1 MPVNSGSTFLLRL
14 QNSRPDKQSINLF
27 FQGSPTTATFVSGPF
42 FSGRFN
48 ALASANLAVV
58 QGGIYVYYD
67 DTFTISQS
75 GSFSYSVT
83 GMNKPPI
90 EEVGDLMSAQHPVIC
105 KTYVVDGFLYVD
117 VNFASAPIV
126 LGGPPVVITS
136 GSTLVYTTN
145 ITYVSTLQS
154 APQTNIMAVSQPVPI
169 AMIQSSQS
177 GNPIHAFSVDIDI
190 VQGNSKQF
198 NNPFTITRYDLNGN
212 QTSQAKFGV
221 VDPYQYQTNNL
232 QSVPL
237 EANFDGQT
245 ALNYALDGLTTVEL
259 SFRYVNVS
267 AISQFN
273 WAIRQRIFEEL
284 AEQAKQNGSDSF
296 GLQKQLAI
304 K

>member
-42 FSGRFN
+42 YSGRFN
-48 ALASANLAVV
+48 ALASANLAVI
-58 QGGIYVYYD
+58 QGGIYVYYA
-67 DTFTISQS
+67 DTFEINQPGVFVYTL
-75 GSFSYSVT
+75 T
-83 GMNKPPI
+83 GLNKPPI
-90 EEVGDLMSAQHPVIC
+90 EELGDLISAQHPIIC
-105 KTYVVDGFLYVD
+105 KTYVINGFLYVD
-117 VNFASAPIV
+117 VNFASAPIIV
-126 LGGPPVVITS
+126 GGPPVLVQSTS
-136 GSTLVYTTN
+136 PSYFTTIN
-145 ITYVSTLQS
+145 FVSTLQS
-154 APQTNIMAVSQPVPI
+154 APQTNVVAVSQPVPI

-190 VQGNSKQF
+190 VQGDSKQF

-221 VDPYQYQTNNL
+221 VDPYQYQTNNV

>member
-14 QNSRPDKQSINLF
+14 QNSRPDKQSIDLF

-42 FSGRFN
+42 YSGRFN

-58 QGGIYVYYD
+58 QGGIYVYYA
-67 DTFTISQS
+67 DTFRISQP
-75 GSFSYSVT
+75 GVFEYTIT
-83 GMNKPPI
+83 GLNKPPI
-90 EEVGDLMSAQHPVIC
+90 EEVGDLMSAQHPIIC
-105 KTYVVDGFLYVD
+105 KTYVIDGFLYID
-117 VNFASAPIV
+117 VNFASAPLVMGVI
-126 LGGPPVVITS
+126 PVFVSDGIPTYFTTITF
-136 GSTLVYTTN
+136 
-145 ITYVSTLQS
+145 VSTLQS
-154 APQTNIMAVSQPVPI
+154 SPQTNVVAVSQPVPI

-190 VQGNSKQF
+190 IQGDSKQF

-267 AISQFN
+267 AISKFN